1 MTPRRLNIMLFM
13 ADQFRW
19 DCLGCMGNPII
30 RTPNLDALAAAG
42 ILFANAFTPNP
53 ICVPARASLMT
64 GNYSHLCTGSKDN
77 DGRIR
82 EDQPLL
88 TEVLKSVGYRT
99 YALGKLHF
107 VPYQPPGKPR
117 LVHGF
122 EYVELHESGRI
133 LAEFDPQGK
142 LRGLEDYYDYLY
154 TVGWGGYTRG
164 HGVGNND
171 VRPCPSPLPKEHYV
185 DHWIAD
191 RTLHVLDRHL
201 NEFPDR
207 PFFIFMSSPKPHS
220 PYDPPRP
227 YDQLYDPRSI
237 PRPFGSPQDAEQRD
251 PALMLEQYTRAM
263 TTLSPQALQVIRSY
277 YYSCITFLDEQIGRV
292 IAALKELSLLDSTLI
307 IFTSD
312 HGDLLGD
319 FGTFFKMN
327 HLNGSV
333 RIPLIISGPGIARGV
348 RSTAPV
354 GLQDLLPTIATV
366 ADARIPEAVQGLDL
380 SGHLAEGRGNVRTVF
395 YSQTGDDPHQSSMV
409 CDGQWK
415 YIYSQWGGVEEL
427 YDQVSDPAEEHNL
440 VRDPAFANILQQ
452 YRATLR
458 TCAEEV
464 GDTALLTPM
473 GFKTSPLDRN
483 AIRRLHI
490 QGMGWRWY

>member
-1 MTPRRLNIMLFM
+1 
-13 ADQFRW
+13 
-19 DCLGCMGNPII
+19 
-30 RTPNLDALAAAG
+30 
-42 ILFANAFTPNP
+42 
-53 ICVPARASLMT
+53 
-64 GNYSHLCTGSKDN
+64 
-77 DGRIR
+77 
-82 EDQPLL
+82 
-88 TEVLKSVGYRT
+88 
-99 YALGKLHF
+99 
-107 VPYQPPGKPR
+107 
-117 LVHGF
+117 
-122 EYVELHESGRI
+122 
-133 LAEFDPQGK
+133 
-142 LRGLEDYYDYLY
+142 
-154 TVGWGGYTRG
+154 
-164 HGVGNND
+164 
-171 VRPCPSPLPKEHYV
+171 
-185 DHWIAD
+185 
-191 RTLHVLDRHL
+191 
-201 NEFPDR
+201 
-207 PFFIFMSSPKPHS
+207 
-220 PYDPPRP
+220 
-227 YDQLYDPRSI
+227 
-237 PRPFGSPQDAEQRD
+237 
-251 PALMLEQYTRAM
+251 
-263 TTLSPQALQVIRSY
+263 Y